1 MILNGVQNPDTSSVM
16 TSWYAE
22 VTFNEFALIR
32 HSNFFALS
40 LENPGDYSTLAVER
54 LTVFP
59 VNADVLARYT
69 FVVAPK
75 VKLSLGSEIH
85 IQFPEQYK
93 VLPSSPACTVDGGIK
108 TFTKCAPVL
117 NSIVFTLDLDYEVAS
132 GPITLVVE
140 DVLNPDRGVTSA
152 FELFTK
158 YDGVTLER
166 TDPAATAGRTLSV
179 SAKPS
184 SPN

>member
-1 MILNGVQNPDTSSVM
+1 VQNPDYSNVM
-16 TSWYAE
+16 SSWYAE

-32 HSNFFALS
+32 HSNFYSIS
-40 LENPGDYSTLAVER
+40 LENPGDYSLLTMDR

-59 VNADVLARYT
+59 TNADVFARYT
-69 FVVAPK
+69 FVLAPK

-93 VLPSSPACTVDGGIK
+93 VIPSSPACSVDGGIK
-108 TFTKCAPVL
+108 TFSKCNPVL
-117 NSIVFTLDLDYEVAS
+117 NSIVFTLDGDYEVSS
-132 GPITLVVE
+132 GPITLVIE
-140 DVLNPDRGVTSA
+140 DVLNPDRGVTSP
-152 FELFTK
+152 FEIFTK

-166 TDPAATAGRTLSV
+166 TDPAVTTGRVLTV

-184 SPN
+184 SLP